1 MCPSLHG
8 LRVLNRKRFECSSLS
23 RLMLPWTKK
32 VYDSVFCPLSRNA
45 AEESALCSD
54 SRNSL
59 SAGSAYID
67 MPATLLLAFAKARVD
82 LNHNVSGTMLIF
94 HVFHAKT
101 TTLPAISALPSM
113 HFDCQGSLLVR
124 KQRH

>member
-1 MCPSLHG
+1 MAPVELFRGSPRRYYG
-8 LRVLNRKRFECSSLS
+8 VADGTI
-23 RLMLPWTKK
+23 MLPWTKK
-32 VYDSVFCPLSRNA
+32 VYDSVFCPLPRNA

-54 SRNSL
+54 SRNRL
-59 SAGSAYID
+59 SAGSACID
-67 MPATLLLAFAKARVD
+67 TPATLLLAFAKARV

-101 TTLPAISALPSM
+101 TTLTAISAVPSM

-124 KQRH
+124 KQGH